1 MSKDTYGIIA
11 TFDTSPEI
19 YKAAKEVNK
28 AGYSKFDVF
37 TPFPVHGIEKVM
49 GEKRS
54 TLGSFTM
61 IGGLAGFLTGMA
73 IVAYMNFDYPLI
85 VGGKVIF
92 GPIFP
97 FPIFYELTILLA
109 AFGTLGGMFV
119 LNNLPKHHHPIFE
132 YENFGASSDDKFMI
146 VIESEDPKFDESDT
160 SSFLKKLGGYD
171 VTAIPHKSETK

>member
-11 TFDTSPEI
+11 TFDTSPGI
-19 YKAAKEVNK
+19 YKAAKKVQQ
-28 AGYSKFDVF
+28 AGYTRYDVF

-54 TLGSFTM
+54 ILGGFTLV
-61 IGGLAGFLTGMA
+61 GGIAGFLLGVA
-73 IVAYMNFDYPLI
+73 IVAYMNYNYPLI

-109 AFGTLGGMFV
+109 AFGTIGGMFL
-119 LNNLPKHHHPIFE
+119 LNQLPRHHHPVFE
-132 YENFGASSDDKFMI
+132 YEGFGKSSDDKFMI
-146 VIESEDPKFDESDT
+146 VIESLDPKFEEVAIRALLED
-160 SSFLKKLGGYD
+160 LGGYD
-171 VTAIPHKSETK
+171 ITPIPFKSHS

>member
-19 YKAAKEVNK
+19 YKASKEVHE
-28 AGYSKFDVF
+28 AGYTKFDVY

-54 TLGSFTM
+54 VLGGFSLV
-61 IGGLAGFLTGMA
+61 GGITGFLTGMS
-73 IVAYMNFDYPLI
+73 IVSFMNFNYPLI

-119 LNNLPKHHHPIFE
+119 LNNLPKHHHPVFE
-132 YENFGASSDDKFMI
+132 FENFGKSSDDKFMI
-146 VIESEDPKFDESDT
+146 VIESEDPKFEASDT
-160 SSFLKKLGGYD
+160 KVFLEKLGGYD
-171 VTAIPHKSETK
+171 ITAIPNKQKS

>member
-1 MSKDTYGIIA
+1 MSNGTYGLIA

-19 YKAAKEVNK
+19 YRAAKAVHK
-28 AGYSKFDVF
+28 AGYTRFDVF

-54 TLGSFTM
+54 ILGGFSLV
-61 IGGLAGFLTGMA
+61 GGITGFLTGVA
-73 IVAYMNFDYPLI
+73 IVAYMNFNYPLT

-109 AFGTLGGMFV
+109 AFGTIGGMFL
-119 LNNLPKHHHPIFE
+119 LNQLPRHHHPVFE
-132 YENFGASSDDKFMI
+132 YEGFGRSSDDRFL
-146 VIESEDPKFDESDT
+146 VLIESVDPLFDEVKVKA
-160 SSFLKKLGGYD
+160 LLGELGGYD
-171 VTAIPHKSETK
+171 ITAIPSVSKP